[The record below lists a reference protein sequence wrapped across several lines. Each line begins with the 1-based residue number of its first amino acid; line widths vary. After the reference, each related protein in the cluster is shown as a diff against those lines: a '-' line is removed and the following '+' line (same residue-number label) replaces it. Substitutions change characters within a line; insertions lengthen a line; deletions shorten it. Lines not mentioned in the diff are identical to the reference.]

1 MNRAVIETPL
11 VFTLGADALVGVLSA
26 PDGPA
31 SETGLLV
38 VVGGPQVR
46 MGSHRQFVQ
55 LTRHLAAHGI
65 AAMRF
70 DVRGMGDSSGEAAGF
85 ERLHEDIE
93 AAVSELMRRR
103 PEVKRVALWGLC
115 DGASA
120 CLLYLQRKPDARIAG
135 LALLNPWV
143 RSEQTLARARV
154 RHYYWHRLMQPGFW
168 RKLLSG
174 SVGRAA
180 MRDWLRNWRT
190 ARADAAATVSEL
202 PTVNTPFPQRMAQG
216 WRACHGPILLVL
228 SGDDVTAQ
236 EFAVHADSDASWR
249 GALRSPRVT
258 RADLPE
264 ADHTF
269 SVAGSGERVAQL
281 TLDWLRS
288 FGQRGA

>member
-154 RHYYWHRLMQPGFW
+154 RHYYWHRLTATG
-168 RKLLSG
+168 LLAQ
-174 SVGRAA
+174 VAVRLGRPCSHARLAA
-180 MRDWLRNWRT
+180 QLAHRARRRCGHCQRT
-190 ARADAAATVSEL
+190 AHGQHTVPAA
-202 PTVNTPFPQRMAQG
+202 
-216 WRACHGPILLVL
+216 HGPGLARLPRP
-228 SGDDVTAQ
+228 DPA
-236 EFAVHADSDASWR
+236 
-249 GALRSPRVT
+249 GAFR
-258 RADLPE
+258 
-264 ADHTF
+264 
-269 SVAGSGERVAQL
+269 
-281 TLDWLRS
+281 
-288 FGQRGA
+288 